1 MKFELLDINKW
12 ERREYYEHYTN
23 EVACSYSMTVN
34 IDITNLRNYKLYPTM
49 LWLLTKTVNEFPEF
63 RTALIENNLGVFD
76 TMLPAY
82 TIFNKDKKSFS
93 VIWSEYSENY
103 GAFLENYNYDV
114 DKYKNS
120 IELAPK
126 KNRPAN
132 TFDVSMIPW
141 TTFSSFNINAFNSD
155 KYFLPIFTMGKYFEQ
170 DGKRLLPLS
179 IQVHHAVCDGYHV
192 SMFIESLQNKIRL
205 WKQQ

>member
-1 MKFELLDINKW
+1 MKFELLDIDKW

-23 EVACSYSMTVN
+23 EGACSYSMTVN
-34 IDITNLRNYKLYPTM
+34 IDISNLRNSKLYPAM
-49 LWLLTKTVNEFPEF
+49 LWLLTTTVNEFPEF
-63 RTALIENNLGVFD
+63 RTALTEKGLGIFD
-76 TMLPAY
+76 TMLPTY
-82 TIFNKDKKSFS
+82 TIFNKNKKNFS
-93 VIWSEYSENY
+93 AIWSEYSEDY
-103 GAFLENYNYDV
+103 DAFLADYNDDV
-114 DKYKNS
+114 EKYKNS

-141 TTFSSFNINAFNSD
+141 VTFSSFNINTFNSD
-155 KYFLPIFTMGKYFEQ
+155 KYFLPIFTIGKYFEQ

-179 IQVHHAVCDGYHV
+179 IQAHHAVCDGYHV
-192 SMFIESLQNKIRL
+192 SMFIDSLQNKIRL

>member
-1 MKFELLDINKW
+1 
-12 ERREYYEHYTN
+12 
-23 EVACSYSMTVN
+23 
-34 IDITNLRNYKLYPTM
+34 
-49 LWLLTKTVNEFPEF
+49 
-63 RTALIENNLGVFD
+63 
-76 TMLPAY
+76 MLPAY
-82 TIFNKDKKSFS
+82 TIFNKDKKNFS
-93 VIWSEYSENY
+93 VIYSEYSEGY
-103 GAFLENYNYDV
+103 GEFLKNYNADIKRYE
-114 DKYKNS
+114 NS
-120 IELAPK
+120 LEFAPK

-141 TTFSSFNINAFNSD
+141 VTFSSFNINAYNSD

-192 SMFIESLQNKIRL
+192 SMFIESLKSRIHL

>member
-103 GAFLENYNYDV
+103 GAFLENCNYDV

-141 TTFSSFNINAFNSD
+141 ATFSSFNINAFNSD
-155 KYFLPIFTMGKYFEQ
+155 KYFLPIFTMGKYLEQ